1 VPAATE
7 QPAPEV
13 ALHGLYRGDCFD
25 IGDSADSVVPE
36 PCAEWHDGEVL
47 GQVTGTDQ
55 ARADVACARLFS
67 ASVRRQLTDTELQT
81 QNVWAGNGATCAVIR
96 GDHIGPLTG
105 NLDAK

>member
-1 VPAATE
+1 VAGLLAICGLCGSRFLLPQGESWWGHDKGVPAATE

-55 ARADVACARLFS
+55 AR
-67 ASVRRQLTDTELQT
+67 
-81 QNVWAGNGATCAVIR
+81 N
-96 GDHIGPLTG
+96 
-105 NLDAK
+105 